1 MLSSDHAVLSSG
13 KIMDP
18 SLNET
23 NSYQA
28 FADVYDELMSDVP
41 YDRWTDR
48 IDRDIKRYGISKTKA
63 ECAPDPESEEALL
76 ESERNLVADLG
87 CGTGTITRKL
97 HDLGYDVFGIDNSP
111 EMLTRAFDSDEGR
124 GIMYLNQDMRELDL
138 YSTIGTAVCIC
149 DSLNYL
155 TDDEDLEDAFA
166 GVSKFLYPGGL
177 FIFDCNTS
185 YKYREVIGESTIAEA
200 GEDVSFI
207 WENYYDEEENIN
219 EYDLTLF
226 IKRSDGAYERAEETH
241 FQRGIEAADIE
252 RLSGECGLE
261 IVSILDSDTE
271 EEVTDKTER
280 IYAILRKKEN

>member
-1 MLSSDHAVLSSG
+1 
-13 KIMDP
+13 MDP
-18 SLNET
+18 NTHET

-41 YDRWTDR
+41 YDSWTER
-48 IDRDIKRYGISKTKA
+48 IDRDIRKYGISKTVTA
-63 ECAPDPESEEALL
+63 DVSDPESEESLL

-87 CGTGTITRKL
+87 CGTGVITRKL

-155 TDDEDLEDAFA
+155 TEDEDLEDAFA
-166 GVSKFLYPGGL
+166 GISKFLYPGGL

-200 GEDVSFI
+200 GDDVSFI
-207 WENYYDEEENIN
+207 WENFYDEEENIN

-226 IKRSDGAYERAEETH
+226 IKQRDGSYERADETH
-241 FQRGIEAADIE
+241 FQRGIETIDIE
-252 RLSGECGLE
+252 RLAVTCGFE

-271 EEVTDKTER
+271 EKVTDRTER
-280 IYAILRKKEN
+280 IYAVLRKKKD